1 MPRQTFRVKGMHC
14 PSCEKLLQMDIG
26 DIAGV
31 KAVKANWK
39 AGTVEVDGDKIDAA
53 AVKKAITGA
62 GYAPQ

>member
-1 MPRQTFRVKGMHC
+1 MKVSFKVKGMHC

-26 DIAGV
+26 DITGV

-39 AGTVEVDGDKIDAA
+39 AGTVDVEGDKIDQA
-53 AVKKAITGA
+53 AVKKAIAGA